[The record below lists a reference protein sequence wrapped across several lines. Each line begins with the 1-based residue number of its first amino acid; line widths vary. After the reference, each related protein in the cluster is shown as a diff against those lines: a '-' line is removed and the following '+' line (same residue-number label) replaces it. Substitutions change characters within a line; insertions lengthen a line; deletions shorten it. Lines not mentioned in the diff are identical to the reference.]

1 MTYDALRTMRT
12 GPTLSAVTRLVI
24 ALAIAVTVLAA
35 CGDGIP
41 AEPAGIVRDPAPVV
55 ASVELP
61 DASPGGQP
69 CATKAAPGEL
79 LLVYFGFTSC
89 PDVCPTTL
97 ADVRRAVG
105 NLDEDQAAL
114 VALAV
119 ITVDPGRDNAETLT
133 AYAQTWVS
141 GAHALRT
148 DDPAAL
154 RTAADAYGADYLVET
169 NDEGEIEVGHT
180 AFLYAVDSAGRIR
193 LTWPFGTPHEDL
205 TSDMEYLFN
214 EGV

>member
-1 MTYDALRTMRT
+1 MRT
-12 GPTLSAVTRLVI
+12 RPTTRSGPRLLI
-24 ALAIAVTVLAA
+24 ALAIVAAVLTA
-35 CGDGIP
+35 CGESTP
-41 AEPAGIVRDPAPVV
+41 AAPAGILRDPAPEVG
-55 ASVELP
+55 SVELP
-61 DASPGGQP
+61 DASQDGQP
-69 CATKAAPGEL
+69 FATMADPEEL
-79 LLVYFGFTSC
+79 LLVYFGFTAC

-97 ADVRRAVG
+97 ADVRRAVQ
-105 NLDEDQAAL
+105 NLDEELAAR
-114 VALAV
+114 VDLAV
-119 ITVDPGRDNAETLT
+119 ITVDPDRDNAETLT
-133 AYAQTWVS
+133 AYAQTWVP

-154 RTAADAYGADYLVET
+154 RAAADAYGADYLVET

-205 TSDMEYLFN
+205 TSDMEYLFE